1 MTDYEVQRLI
11 TSWLQVG
18 AVVVAAIA
26 LLFSLAKA
34 RLERRS
40 TLASLAHEGLV
51 KFVEI
56 CANNPELHLMEPEK
70 RPEKGL
76 SPQSMEVERSAYVLL
91 LLTYER
97 AFRYAGS
104 TGQSTKLQRMEELIA
119 GYSGFSSF
127 GEACDLVKS
136 ISGQEFADQLDRLA
150 TRQKLIKN
158 GART

>member
-1 MTDYEVQRLI
+1 MTDYEVQRII

-40 TLASLAHEGLV
+40 TLTSLAHEGLV

-56 CANNPELHLMEPEK
+56 SANNPDLCLLEPEK
-70 RPEKGL
+70 RTEKDLGHEK
-76 SPQSMEVERSAYVLL
+76 MEVERSAYVLL

-97 AFRYAGS
+97 VFRYAVS
-104 TGQSTKLQRMEELIA
+104 TGQSRRLQKMEDLIA
-119 GYSGFSSF
+119 GYSGFSRF

-136 ISGQEFADQLDRLA
+136 ISDQEFADQLDRLA
-150 TRQKLIKN
+150 SRHKPIESAAST
-158 GART
+158 